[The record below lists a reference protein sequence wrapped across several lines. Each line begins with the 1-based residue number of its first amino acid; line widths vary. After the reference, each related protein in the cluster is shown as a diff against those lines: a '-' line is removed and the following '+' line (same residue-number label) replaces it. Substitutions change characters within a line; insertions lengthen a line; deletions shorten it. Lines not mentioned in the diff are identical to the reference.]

1 MKKDKTFFTFL
12 PSKSLWSSLDPLS
25 RIFIM
30 KFFSELRTAS
40 FFSLFLFITLGV
52 NAQTTSPTPPIQE
65 EDKVVKVESRLVVVP
80 VSVTTAAGD
89 PVPGLKATDFSIA
102 EENRPQVIDSLGTA
116 DNVPLEIAILFDV
129 SASAGS
135 MFKFQQETAAKFL
148 QEVLR
153 PEDRATIFTIGV
165 KPILVQERETAERS
179 QVGIRSIT
187 PTVQQTAFYD
197 SVRAAAEHLGKN
209 APKGRRKVI
218 VVISD
223 GEDTNSDGV
232 LRAIWD
238 AEKKIASNVQG
249 EELRT
254 LRVRARDTAAVREKV
269 RVLKALQD
277 ADTVFYSINPGGSS
291 LQLNKI
297 SQFGQ
302 ENMQKFADDTGGTA
316 YLPKFLPVDTKD
328 ELANTSNMRKNTATL
343 ETIFKQLANELRAQY
358 LIQYYSDSEFPNEK
372 YVRLSLGLKNPANYR
387 VRARQG
393 YYVKN

>member
-1 MKKDKTFFTFL
+1 
-12 PSKSLWSSLDPLS
+12 
-25 RIFIM
+25 M
-30 KFFSELRTAS
+30 KFFSDLRIPS
-40 FFSLFLFITLGV
+40 FFSLLLFLTFTV
-52 NAQTTSPTPPIQE
+52 DAQTTSPTPPIQE
-65 EDKVVKVESRLVVVP
+65 EEQVVKVESRLVVVP
-80 VSVTTAAGD
+80 VSVTNAAGD
-89 PVPGLKATDFSIA
+89 PVLGLKATDFHIA
-102 EENRPQVIDSLGTA
+102 EENKPQTIDSLGNA
-116 DNVPLEIAILFDV
+116 DSVPLEIAVLFDV

-153 PEDRATIFTIGV
+153 PEDRATIFTVGI
-165 KPILVQERETAERS
+165 KPALVQERDTAERS
-179 QVGIRSIT
+179 QVAIKSIV
-187 PTVQQTAFYD
+187 PTAQQTAFYD
-197 SVRAAAEHLGKN
+197 SVRFAAEHLQKN

-232 LRAIWD
+232 LKAIWD
-238 AEKKIASNVQG
+238 AETKIASNVQG

-254 LRVRARDTAAVREKV
+254 LRVRARDTAKVREQV
-269 RVLKALQD
+269 RVLKSLQD

-291 LQLNKI
+291 LQLNKMA
-297 SQFGQ
+297 QFGQ
-302 ENMQKFADDTGGTA
+302 ENLQKFADDTGGTA

-358 LIQYYSDSEFPNEK
+358 LIQYYSDSEFPNNK

>member
-1 MKKDKTFFTFL
+1 
-12 PSKSLWSSLDPLS
+12 
-25 RIFIM
+25 M
-30 KFFSELRTAS
+30 KFFSELRIAS
-40 FFSLFLFITLGV
+40 FFSLLLFITFSV
-52 NAQTTSPTPPIQE
+52 DAQTTSPTPPIQE
-65 EDKVVKVESRLVVVP
+65 EDQVVKVESRLVVVP
-80 VSVTTAAGD
+80 VSVTNAAGD
-89 PVPGLKATDFSIA
+89 PVLGLKATDFRIS
-102 EENRPQVIDSLGTA
+102 EENRPQTIDSLGNA

-129 SASAGS
+129 SASADS

-153 PEDRATIFTIGV
+153 AEDRATIFTVGE
-165 KPILVQERETAERS
+165 KPVLVQERETAERS
-179 QVGIRSIT
+179 QIGIRSIT
-187 PTVQQTAFYD
+187 PKKEQTAFYD
-197 SVRAAAEHLGKN
+197 SVRVAAEHLGKN

-232 LRAIWD
+232 LKAIWD
-238 AEKKIASNVQG
+238 AEKKIAANVQG
-249 EELRT
+249 QELRT
-254 LRVRARDTAAVREKV
+254 LRVRARDTAAAREQV

-316 YLPKFLPVDTKD
+316 YLPKFQPIDTKD
-328 ELANTSNMRKNTATL
+328 ELANTSNVRKNTATL
-343 ETIFKQLANELRAQY
+343 EGIFKQLANELRAQY
-358 LIQYYSDSEFPNEK
+358 LIQYYSDSEFPNQK
-372 YVRLSLGLKNPANYR
+372 YVKLSLGLTNPANHR

-393 YYVKN
+393 YYVKD